1 MPSPDGARAR
11 RALRLACVAVA
22 LAVAFAV
29 VACGSPREAPLPAG
43 SVVLVVGD
51 SITAGFGVDAGEA
64 WPSRIAQRTGWRV
77 VAAGVNGERTAG
89 GRARLPE
96 LVDEHRPALVLIE
109 LGGND
114 LLRGVPAAEIAG
126 NLEAMIK
133 TARAGGARVA
143 LIAAPQPSAL
153 GVLTG
158 LAPAGVYGEV
168 AKRAKVPLVEKALP
182 TVLSEETLR
191 QDAVHPNAAGH
202 DALAER
208 ALAELARSGLATR

>member
-1 MPSPDGARAR
+1 MPSPDGAGTR
-11 RALRLACVAVA
+11 RALRSACVAVA

-29 VACGSPREAPLPAG
+29 AACGGPREAPLPAG
-43 SVVLVVGD
+43 SVVLIVGD
-51 SITAGFGVDAGEA
+51 SITAGFGVDADEA
-64 WPSRIAQRTGWRV
+64 WPARLARRTGWRV
-77 VAAGVNGERTAG
+77 VAAGINGERTAG
-89 GRARLPE
+89 GRARLPA
-96 LVDEHRPALVLIE
+96 LIDEHAPALVLIE

-126 NLEAMIK
+126 NLDAMIA
-133 TARAGGARVA
+133 TARGRGARVA

-158 LAPAGVYGEV
+158 LAPAGVHVEI

-182 TVLSEETLR
+182 SVLSDETLR
-191 QDAVHPNAAGH
+191 QDPLHPNAAGH

-208 ALAELARSGLATR
+208 AWDELVRSGLATR

>member
-29 VACGSPREAPLPAG
+29 AACGGPREASLPAG
-43 SVVLVVGD
+43 SVVLIVGD
-51 SITAGFGVDAGEA
+51 SITAGFGVDADEA
-64 WPSRIAQRTGWRV
+64 WPARLARRTGWRV

-89 GRARLPE
+89 GRARLPA
-96 LVDEHRPALVLIE
+96 LVDEHAPALVLIE

-126 NLEAMIK
+126 NLDAMIA
-133 TARAGGARVA
+133 TVRGRGARVA

-158 LAPAGVYGEV
+158 LAPAGVYGEI

-182 TVLSEETLR
+182 SVLSDETLR
-191 QDAVHPNAAGH
+191 QDPLHPNAAGH

-208 ALAELARSGLATR
+208 AWAELVRSGLATR

>member
-1 MPSPDGARAR
+1 
-11 RALRLACVAVA
+11 
-22 LAVAFAV
+22 
-29 VACGSPREAPLPAG
+29 
-43 SVVLVVGD
+43 
-51 SITAGFGVDAGEA
+51 
-64 WPSRIAQRTGWRV
+64 
-77 VAAGVNGERTAG
+77 
-89 GRARLPE
+89 
-96 LVDEHRPALVLIE
+96 VLIE

-153 GVLTG
+153 GLLTG